1 MRTTDIQDVYEL
13 TPLQQGLLFH
23 CLQAPSAGFY
33 IEQMHFT
40 MRGELRVDVIREA
53 WKTIIARHPG
63 LRTSFSW
70 EDINRPVQ
78 IVHGDATLP
87 CDEVDLSG
95 LPADEREQRFTEY
108 LLAERRRGFD
118 LESAPLLR
126 LTVFRFD
133 ADTFRL
139 AWRFSHLV
147 MDGWSFGLI
156 MSDFVQLYKA
166 IYHGREIT
174 LPTPN
179 GPSDYV
185 AWWRR
190 QDQDAA
196 KAYWTE
202 ALAGYEPPAPLDL
215 GDRIDRDDAA
225 APEDLGDPG
234 SDPVRHGYVALELG
248 ELGERLR
255 EFSRDHRL
263 TLNTLVQGA
272 WTLVLARCYGGS
284 DITVGATMSHRP
296 ADLPGCESIV
306 GPLIVTLPVRST
318 VDPTRTVEEWLH
330 AVQSGVMSARDH
342 AGAPLPVIRG
352 WADAPRTADLF
363 ETIVSYENVPIP
375 DISFADENMEL
386 LGFDVDGRPQYPMSL
401 IVLPGDEI
409 PLRLIFDR
417 SRFTATSARRMLARV
432 RTALAAFVGAPDR
445 VLGDVDVVPTEE
457 RSAIMAMARRTE
469 TVPADESLPS
479 VIRGHAAR
487 LPDKVALVGKD
498 ASLTFAELVAEADR
512 VAAALRA
519 AGVRPGDR
527 VAICADRTPRLV
539 VGMLGILAAGAAY
552 VPLDPTH
559 PPGRHTF
566 VLDDSGAA
574 VLLTESAVAPE
585 TQLPVVLLDGELPG
599 PAEPVEVAPDDAAYV
614 MYTSGSTGEPKGV
627 QVSHR
632 NVLRLV
638 RGGRSELDLGED
650 DVWAMFFSP
659 AFDGA
664 TYELWGSLATG
675 ARLVVVPHDVS
686 RSPEDLLAL
695 LAGERV
701 TVATMTPSAFQQL
714 VSAES
719 TSDFEL
725 SLRVQVL
732 GGEKVDPSTLA
743 EWFERHPERPWVVNA
758 YGPTEATV
766 WVCHHRV
773 LPAEAAEG
781 SRRSLIGRPL
791 PDTAIYPL
799 DATGKLAPLG
809 APGELHLAGPGVA
822 AGYVN
827 RPDQNARRF
836 VPDTFSANGARM
848 YASGDLGRFTVD
860 GELDYLG
867 RVDSQVKVRG
877 YRVELGEI
885 ENRLRAHPGVRA
897 AVALVRGEQLF
908 GYVVPAGEPVPAG
921 ELVRHCA
928 QTLPEFM
935 VPATVTALDE
945 IPLTSNGKLDHSA
958 LPDAE
963 RPASETEYVAP
974 RGPTETRLAEILS
987 EVLGVARV
995 GVDDDLQELG
1005 LHSLLATRA
1014 VNAIRASWQVNIPL
1028 RRLFETPTIAAI
1040 AGIIHGGGA
1049 PKVEADRPGQAD
1061 LDTEAVLDAD
1071 LAEAISSALPR
1082 QRRAKHVFVT
1092 GATGFPGAYLVAELA
1107 RTTDATVHCLVRA
1120 ADEDTASARLRE
1132 HLRSIDLWSD
1142 DLADR
1147 VLAVPGDLARPF
1159 LGLSPEEFD
1168 RHAEQADQVFHFG
1181 AYVNFLYPYRRLR
1194 SVNVGGTKEIIRFAA
1209 TGPKSVLH
1217 HVSSVGI
1224 FAARPVEDGEFRG
1237 AETELDPHAPP
1248 LPNGYTETKW
1258 VAERLV
1264 TEARDAGLPVV
1275 IHRLGR
1281 VSGDSRTGTWRATN
1295 DALAELLKASAGL
1308 GSLPRF
1314 EGKLDMVPV
1323 DHVARAMAA
1332 IAARE
1337 DALGRIFHLVNPRP
1351 LVFEDLHEGFRRA
1364 GYPPAAQEMTSW
1376 YAELV
1381 GRSAASAREPDEDWS
1396 VAIALLSEW
1405 TQHASHRMRDPRFDS
1420 QATQDFLAGTV
1431 DCPPVDADVLVR
1443 YFRHLADTGFLRHPA
1458 VAHSEV
1464 S

>member
-1 MRTTDIQDVYEL
+1 MKATDIQDVYEL

-40 MRGELRVDVIREA
+40 MRGELRVDVIRAA
-53 WKTIIARHPG
+53 WTTIIARHPG

-78 IVHGDATLP
+78 IVHRDATLP

-95 LPADEREQRFTEY
+95 LPAEDRERRFTEY

-133 ADTFRL
+133 DDTFRL
-139 AWRFSHLV
+139 AWRFSHLI

-174 LPTPN
+174 LPAPN

-185 AWWRR
+185 GWWRR

-215 GDRIDRDDAA
+215 GDRIEAA
-225 APEDLGDPG
+225 PPEDLGDPG

-248 ELGERLR
+248 ELGELLR
-255 EFSRDHRL
+255 AFSRDHRL

-272 WTLVLARCYGGS
+272 WTLVLSRCY
-284 DITVGATMSHRP
+284 DTADVTVGATMSHRP

-306 GPLIVTLPVRST
+306 GPLIVTLPVRAQ
-318 VDPTRTVEEWLH
+318 VDPARTVGEWLH
-330 AVQSGVMSARDH
+330 DVQSGVMGARDH

-352 WADAPRTADLF
+352 WADAPRSADLF

-375 DISFADENMEL
+375 DISFADEHMEL

-417 SRFTATSARRMLARV
+417 RRFTAASARRMLARV

-445 VLGDVDVVPTEE
+445 VLGDVDVVPAAE
-457 RSAIMAMARRTE
+457 RAEIMAVVRRTE
-469 TVPADESLPS
+469 AVPADESLPS
-479 VIRGHAAR
+479 VLLGHAAR
-487 LPDKVALVGKD
+487 LPDKVAVVGKD
-498 ASLTFAELVAEADR
+498 AALTFAELVEEAGR
-512 VAAALRA
+512 VAAALGA

-539 VGMLGILAAGAAY
+539 VGVLGILTAGAAY

-559 PPGRHTF
+559 PPGRHAF
-566 VLDDSGAA
+566 VLADSGASA
-574 VLLTESAVAPE
+574 LLTESAVAPE
-585 TQLPVVLLDGELPG
+585 TDLPVVLLDGELPA
-599 PAEPVEVAPDDAAYV
+599 PAEPVDVAPDDAAYV

-627 QVSHR
+627 QVTHR

-638 RGGRSELDLGED
+638 RGGQTELDLGED

-675 ARLVVVPHDVS
+675 ARLVVVPHAVS

-714 VSAES
+714 IGAES
-719 TSDFEL
+719 TSDYEL

-743 EWFERHPERPWVVNA
+743 EWFARHPERPWVVNA

-773 LPAEAAEG
+773 LPAEAAEE
-781 SRRSLIGRPL
+781 SPRSLIGRPL

-836 VPDTFSANGARM
+836 VPDPFAGNGAHV
-848 YASGDLGRFTVD
+848 YASGDLGRVTAN
-860 GELDYLG
+860 GEFEYLG
-867 RVDSQVKVRG
+867 RADSQVKVRG

-897 AVALVRGEQLF
+897 AVAVVRGEQLS
-908 GYVVPAGEPVPAG
+908 GYVVPAGEPVPA
-921 ELVRHCA
+921 EDLVRHCA
-928 QTLPEFM
+928 ETLPDYM
-935 VPATVTALDE
+935 VPATVTTLDE
-945 IPLTSNGKLDHSA
+945 IPLTPNGKLDHRA

-963 RPASETEYVAP
+963 RPEGETEYVAP

-987 EVLGVARV
+987 EVLGVARI
-995 GVDDDLQELG
+995 GVDDDLQALG

-1014 VNAIRASWQVNIPL
+1014 VNAIRAGWQVNIPL
-1028 RRLFETPTIAAI
+1028 RRLFENPTIAAI
-1040 AGIIHGGGA
+1040 AAIIHGGGA
-1049 PKVEADRPGQAD
+1049 PRLEADRPGQAD
-1061 LDTEAVLDAD
+1061 LDAEAKLDAD
-1071 LAEAISSALPR
+1071 LAAAISSAPPR
-1082 QRRAKHVFVT
+1082 QRRAGHVFVT

-1107 RTTDATVHCLVRA
+1107 RTTDATIHCLVRA
-1120 ADEDTASARLRE
+1120 ADEDTASARLRD
-1132 HLRSIDLWSD
+1132 HLRSLDLWSD
-1142 DLADR
+1142 DLAGR
-1147 VLAVPGDLARPF
+1147 VLAVPGDLAQPL
-1159 LGLSPEEFD
+1159 LGLAQEDFD
-1168 RHAEQADQVFHFG
+1168 AHAERADQIFHFG

-1194 SVNVGGTKEIIRFAA
+1194 SVNVGGTKEIIRLAA
-1209 TGPKSVLH
+1209 TGQKSVLH

-1224 FAARPVEDGEFRG
+1224 FAARPVDDGEFRG
-1237 AETELDPHAPP
+1237 AETDLDPHAPR

-1275 IHRLGR
+1275 VHRLGR
-1281 VSGDSRTGTWRATN
+1281 VSGDSATGVWRATN

-1314 EGKLDMVPV
+1314 DGKLDMVPV

-1332 IAARE
+1332 IASRD

-1351 LVFEDLHEGFRRA
+1351 LVFSDLRDGFTRA
-1364 GYPPAAQEMTSW
+1364 GYPPVAKEMTDW

-1381 GRSAASAREPDEDWS
+1381 GRSAAGGDADEDWS
-1396 VAIALLSEW
+1396 VAVALLSEW

-1420 QATQDFLAGTV
+1420 QATQEFLAGMV

-1458 VAHSEV
+1458 GAHSEV

>member
-1 MRTTDIQDVYEL
+1 MKATAIQDVYEL

-33 IEQMHFT
+33 VEQMHFT
-40 MRGELRVDVIREA
+40 MRGELRVDVIRAA
-53 WKTIIARHPG
+53 WKAIIARHPG

-78 IVHGDATLP
+78 IVHRSATLP
-87 CDEVDLSG
+87 CDEIDLSG
-95 LPADEREQRFTEY
+95 YPADERERRFTAY
-108 LLAERRRGFD
+108 LLAERRCGFD

-139 AWRFSHLV
+139 AWRFSHLI

-185 AWWRR
+185 SWWRR

-196 KAYWTE
+196 RAYWTE
-202 ALAGYEPPAPLDL
+202 ALAGHQPPAPLDL
-215 GDRIDRDDAA
+215 GD
-225 APEDLGDPG
+225 PPGGDLAGADPG
-234 SDPVRHGYVALELG
+234 GDGWDPVRHGYVALELG
-248 ELGERLR
+248 ELANRLR
-255 EFSRDHRL
+255 DFSRSRRL

-272 WTLVLARCYGGS
+272 WTLVLSRCYGEP
-284 DITVGATMSHRP
+284 DVTVGATMSHRP
-296 ADLPGCESIV
+296 AELPGCESIV
-306 GPLIVTLPVRST
+306 GPLIVTLPVRVPVEESR
-318 VDPTRTVEEWLH
+318 PVEEWLH
-330 AVQSGVMSARDH
+330 TVQSGVMGARDH

-352 WADAPRTADLF
+352 WADAPRSADLF

-386 LGFDVDGRPQYPMSL
+386 LGYDVDGRPQYPMSL

-417 SRFTATSARRMLARV
+417 RRFTTTSARRMLARV
-432 RTALAAFVGAPDR
+432 RTTLAAFADGPDR
-445 VLGDVDVVPTEE
+445 RLGDVDVVPVEE
-457 RSAIMAMARRTE
+457 RNEILALAVRAE
-469 TVPADESLPS
+469 TVPADESLPA
-479 VIRGHAAR
+479 VVRAQAAR
-487 LPDKVALVGKD
+487 LPEKVALVGD
-498 ASLTFAELVAEADR
+498 GSSVTFAELTTGADR

-539 VGMLGILAAGAAY
+539 VGLLGILSAGAAY

-559 PPGRHTF
+559 PPGRHAF
-566 VLDDSGAA
+566 VLDDSASAA
-574 VLLTESAVAPE
+574 VLTESAVAPA
-585 TQLPVVLLDGELPG
+585 TDLPVVLLDGDLP
-599 PAEPVEVAPDDAAYV
+599 EPVEPVDVAPDDIAYV

-627 QVSHR
+627 QVTHR

-638 RGGRSELDLGED
+638 RGGQAELDLGED

-675 ARLVVVPHDVS
+675 ARLVVVPHAVS

-701 TVATMTPSAFQQL
+701 TVCTMTPSAFRQLISVEPTVDQQ
-714 VSAES
+714 
-719 TSDFEL
+719 L

-743 EWFERHPERPWVVNA
+743 GWFERHPDRPWVVNA

-773 LPAEAAEG
+773 LPEE
-781 SRRSLIGRPL
+781 STQESPRSLIGRAL

-799 DATGKLAPLG
+799 DASGRLAPLG
-809 APGELHLAGPGVA
+809 APGELHLAGPGVT

-827 RPDQNARRF
+827 RPEENARRF
-836 VPDTFSANGARM
+836 VPDRFTDGGTRM
-848 YASGDLGRFTVD
+848 YASGDLGRFTAT
-860 GELDYLG
+860 GELEYLG
-867 RVDSQVKVRG
+867 RADGQVKVRG
-877 YRVELGEI
+877 YRVEPGEVAT
-885 ENRLRAHPGVRA
+885 RLRSHPGVRT
-897 AVALVRGEQLF
+897 AVAVVRGEQLF
-908 GYVVPAGEPVPAG
+908 GYVVPTGEPVPG
-921 ELVRHCA
+921 EELVRHCA
-928 QTLPEFM
+928 QVLPEYM
-935 VPATVTALDE
+935 VPTSVTTIEE
-945 IPLTSNGKLDHSA
+945 IPLTPNGKLDHRA

-963 RPASETEYVAP
+963 RPSGGTDYVAP
-974 RGPTETRLAEILS
+974 RGPTELRLAEILA
-987 EVLGVARV
+987 EVLGVARI
-995 GVDDDLQELG
+995 GVHDDLQELG

-1028 RRLFETPTIAAI
+1028 RRLFETPTIAAV
-1040 AGIIHGGGA
+1040 AEIIHGGGA
-1049 PKVEADRPGQAD
+1049 PRLESDRPGQAD
-1061 LDTEAVLDAD
+1061 LATEAVLDAD
-1071 LAEAISSALPR
+1071 LVEAISTASDR
-1082 QRRAKHVFVT
+1082 SGRTRHVFVT

-1120 ADEDTASARLRE
+1120 ADPGTASARLRD
-1132 HLRSIDLWSD
+1132 HLRTLQLWSD

-1147 VLAVPGDLARPF
+1147 VHAVPGDLAQPF
-1159 LGLSPEEFD
+1159 LGLSREEFD
-1168 RHAEQADQVFHFG
+1168 RHAEQADQIFHFG

-1194 SVNVGGTKEIIRFAA
+1194 SVNVAGTKEIIRLA
-1209 TGPKSVLH
+1209 TTGRKSVLH
-1217 HVSSVGI
+1217 HVSSVGV
-1224 FAARPVEDGEFRG
+1224 FAARRATDGDSRG
-1237 AETELDPHAPP
+1237 AETELDPSAPR
-1248 LPNGYTETKW
+1248 LPNGYAETKW

-1264 TEARDAGLPVV
+1264 TQARDAGLPVV

-1281 VSGDSRTGTWRATN
+1281 VAGDSRTGVWRATN

-1308 GSLPRF
+1308 GALPRF
-1314 EGKLDMVPV
+1314 EGRLDMVPV

-1332 IAARE
+1332 IATRPE
-1337 DALGRIFHLVNPRP
+1337 ALGRIFHLVNPRP
-1351 LVFEDLHEGFRRA
+1351 LVFEDLRAGFERA
-1364 GYPPAAQEMTSW
+1364 GYPPDSREMIRW
-1376 YAELV
+1376 YTDLV
-1381 GRSAASAREPDEDWS
+1381 DRSATTDEDWS
-1396 VAIALLSEW
+1396 VAIALLAEW
-1405 TQHASHRMRDPRFDS
+1405 TQHASHGMRDPRFDS
-1420 QATQDFLAGTV
+1420 GATQEFLAGIA
-1431 DCPPVDADVLVR
+1431 DCPPVDADVLGR
-1443 YFRHLADTGFLRHPA
+1443 YLRYLADVGFLRRPA